1 MSTPPVDGNRPPSA
15 PPAAGAAAGTVSG
28 PASGGPSRRPG
39 SAPSGHGYQP
49 GTVRHPERAAP
60 ADVTDLGGPEP
71 WVLRRPRSGPLHLLL
86 RSTSAIALALL
97 SGVAVNVLTDVWN
110 TSPLGTDLNGAVR
123 VGLVL
128 VLVGVVLVAVVLRV
142 LERRRAQAA
151 GRATEPALVA
161 PGTPIRPAWHRAEP
175 VLDDREAAVAHG
187 VRVLREHGVAA
198 IVGEPGT
205 GTSAVAAGVVHALLE
220 PGTIRAGQV
229 APFDL
234 RGWAWEPDSPLT
246 LASHL
251 LPAFGLTAPTSD
263 ADLPEAARRLH
274 GVLTE
279 RRVLLVLDNL
289 TATSQLEW
297 LAPVLFARPREPR
310 LLVVGRPGL
319 AELFEPLEPV
329 EPLRTRQEDRP
340 DRPGPTCRPEDS
352 AGPAGDGERTEPGS
366 DGDGD
371 RSGGRSYEVVT
382 LAPVGTETLRAVWE
396 AAGGPS
402 VPPGGWLDGVLPRCG
417 GLPKAAH
424 DLAREYTRLGG
435 PWTPDELLRAL
446 DGSAGRPGMELV
458 WTVILERTGGSLS
471 RRARLLLGALAEL
484 SVTELTVEAIEAV
497 RGSLDDLID
506 ILERGEDLLPGGR
519 PDPAP
524 DPVAELRDRR
534 LVRETAAGRYRLPD
548 EIRTVIRAPG
558 TTAEGAAGAA
568 VARQALVRH
577 YATLARTWMRALDS
591 ARGAAAAARWFQTTE
606 PLLNAL
612 LAGAPREESPE
623 LGAGSTPGAGPWFL
637 GRGLGAG
644 LGAGSGPGP
653 RDGSGAGLVD
663 DLCTLADALDRW
675 RARTGRPGNPAGQP
689 VEFVRVLR
697 QSRRPDL
704 AQLARIRQAA
714 TLRQEGRLAEAEAE
728 LERAAH
734 TPLPVRHRRY
744 ASALQAR
751 RHHETALQ
759 QLALAA
765 AADDPTA
772 AGVRLRDAE
781 QELNLCW
788 AALPVRD
795 VSGEVTTLLTM
806 AEVHLRQGL
815 PGRALDRLDL
825 AEVRAVDTADP
836 SGLAYTH
843 ELRGVAAWMQGRS
856 PAAVVRW
863 QRALTGFRQIADTAG
878 QARCLQHLGSAVLV
892 APELTGLLLEER
904 RRPHDEVA
912 AARQAQAWLERSRR
926 LRSGPP
932 TAVAEEYLT
941 LARRHARRGGA
952 GSPSGPEE
960 LPADA
965 QPSRPGPDAAPAT
978 RIGRFLAGFGRRT
991 S

>member
-1 MSTPPVDGNRPPSA
+1 MSTPPVDDHRPSSA
-15 PPAAGAAAGTVSG
+15 PPAAGSPTGSPAGRPDQRPGGSPSG
-28 PASGGPSRRPG
+28 PGYPPG
-39 SAPSGHGYQP
+39 SARQP
-49 GTVRHPERAAP
+49 DRAAP
-60 ADVTDLGGPEP
+60 ADVTEFGGPEP
-71 WVLRRPRSGPLHLLL
+71 GVLRRPRSGPFHFLL

-123 VGLVL
+123 AALV
-128 VLVGVVLVAVVLRV
+128 VALVGVVLVAVLLRV
-142 LERRRAQAA
+142 LERRRGQAA
-151 GRATEPALVA
+151 VRGRDLALVA
-161 PGTPIRPAWHRAEP
+161 PGTPIRPAWNRPEP
-175 VLDDREAAVAHG
+175 VLDDRDDAVANG
-187 VRVLREHGVAA
+187 VRALREHGVAA

-205 GTSAVAAGVVHALLE
+205 GTSAVAAGVMHTLLE

-274 GVLTE
+274 GVLAE

-289 TATSQLEW
+289 TTTSQLEW
-297 LAPVLFARPREPR
+297 LAPVLSARPREPR

-319 AELFEPLEPV
+319 AELF
-329 EPLRTRQEDRP
+329 RP
-340 DRPGPTCRPEDS
+340 YDS
-352 AGPAGDGERTEPGS
+352 AEPGEP
-366 DGDGD
+366 DHGTQA
-371 RSGGRSYEVVT
+371 GGPGAPTRPYEVVT
-382 LAPVGTETLRAVWE
+382 LAPVGIETLRAVWV
-396 AAGGPS
+396 AAGGPPD
-402 VPPGGWLDGVLPRCG
+402 PPGGWLDRVLPHCG

-424 DLAREYTRLGG
+424 DLAREYTRPGA
-435 PWTPDELLRAL
+435 PWTPDELLRAF
-446 DGSAGRPGMELV
+446 DGKAARPGMEAV
-458 WTVILERTGGSLS
+458 WTAILERTGGSLS
-471 RRARLLLGALAEL
+471 RRGRLLLGALAEL
-484 SVTELTVEAIEAV
+484 SVTELTVEAVEAV
-497 RGSLDDLID
+497 RGSLDDLIE
-506 ILERGEDLLPGGR
+506 ILERGEDPAPGG
-519 PDPAP
+519 PAEASP

-548 EIRTVIRAPG
+548 EIRAVIRAPG
-558 TTAEGAAGAA
+558 TTTEGAASAA

-577 YATLARTWMRALDS
+577 YATLARTWMAALDS
-591 ARGAAAAARWFQTTE
+591 TLGAAAAARWFQTSE
-606 PLLNAL
+606 PLLHAL
-612 LAGAPREESPE
+612 LTGAPHEEE
-623 LGAGSTPGAGPWFL
+623 TGLGAGSAAGAGPGF
-637 GRGLGAG
+637 GRGRGAGLGAG
-644 LGAGSGPGP
+644 LGPGLGAGP
-653 RDGSGAGLVD
+653 GAGLVD

-675 RARTGRPGNPAGQP
+675 RARTGRPATPGGQP
-689 VEFVRVLR
+689 AELVRILR
-697 QSRRPDL
+697 RSRRPDL
-704 AQLARIRQAA
+704 AQLAGIRHAAALRQA
-714 TLRQEGRLAEAEAE
+714 GRLTEAEAE
-728 LERAAH
+728 LIRPAH
-734 TPLPVRHRRY
+734 TRLPMRSRKY

-751 RHHETALQ
+751 RHHEAALLL
-759 QLALAA
+759 LAQAA
-765 AADDPTA
+765 ASEDPTA

-825 AEVRAVDTADP
+825 AEIRALESTDP

-912 AARQAQAWLERSRR
+912 AARQAQVWLERSRR

-932 TAVAEEYLT
+932 TAVAELYLT
-941 LARRHARRGGA
+941 LARRHARRGGVA
-952 GSPSGPEE
+952 SPTGPEE

-965 QPSRPGPDAAPAT
+965 QPARPDSAPGT
-978 RIGRFLAGFGRRT
+978 RIGRFLAGFGRRP
-991 S
+991 SSPA

>member
-1 MSTPPVDGNRPPSA
+1 MSTPPVDDRPPSA
-15 PPAAGAAAGTVSG
+15 LPETGTASAGPGQGPGGPPSG
-28 PASGGPSRRPG
+28 P
-39 SAPSGHGYQP
+39 GYQP
-49 GTVRHPERAAP
+49 GSVRQPERAVP
-60 ADVTDLGGPEP
+60 AEVTDLGGPDP
-71 WVLRRPRSGPLHLLL
+71 WMLRRPRSGPLHFLL

-123 VGLVL
+123 TGLVV
-128 VLVGVVLVAVVLRV
+128 VLVGVVLVTVILRV

-151 GRATEPALVA
+151 GRGREPALVA
-161 PGTPIRPAWHRAEP
+161 PGTPIRPAWHRARP
-175 VLDDREAAVAHG
+175 VLDDRDAAVAHG
-187 VRVLREHGVAA
+187 VRALREHGVAA

-205 GTSAVAAGVVHALLE
+205 GTSAVADGVVHALLE
-220 PGTIRAGQV
+220 LGTIRAGQV

-251 LPAFGLTAPTSD
+251 LPAFGQTAPTSD

-297 LAPVLFARPREPR
+297 LAPVLSARPREPR

-319 AELFEPLEPV
+319 AELFEPFEGGEPAV
-329 EPLRTRQEDRP
+329 P
-340 DRPGPTCRPEDS
+340 DQAARVGPADQS
-352 AGPAGDGERTEPGS
+352 AGP
-366 DGDGD
+366 DGDGTPV
-371 RSGGRSYEVVT
+371 RPYEVVT
-382 LAPVGTETLRAVWE
+382 LAPVGIETLRAVWV

-402 VPPGGWLDGVLPRCG
+402 DPPGGWLDRVLPRCG

-424 DLAREYTRLGG
+424 DLAREFTRPGA
-435 PWTPDELLRAL
+435 PWTPEELLSAFGAFRAQ
-446 DGSAGRPGMELV
+446 SCRPGMEAV
-458 WTVILERTGGSLS
+458 WTAILERTGDSLS
-471 RRARLLLGALAEL
+471 RRGRLLLGALAEL

-497 RGSLDDLID
+497 RGSLDDLIE
-506 ILERGEDLLPGGR
+506 ILERGEDPLPGR
-519 PDPAP
+519 QAEPPP

-534 LVRETAAGRYRLPD
+534 LIRETAAGRYRLPD
-548 EIRTVIRAPG
+548 EIRTVVRALG
-558 TTAEGAAGAA
+558 NSSEGAPGAA

-577 YATLARTWMRALDS
+577 YATLAHTWMRALDS
-591 ARGAAAAARWFQTTE
+591 PRGAAAAARWFETTE
-606 PLLNAL
+606 PLLDAL
-612 LAGAPREESPE
+612 LAGAPRDEEPGLDAASATGW
-623 LGAGSTPGAGPWFL
+623 GASSGRGPDAGHGIGPGAG
-637 GRGLGAG
+637 GRAGPGAGAGAG
-644 LGAGSGPGP
+644 LGS
-653 RDGSGAGLVD
+653 GLVD
-663 DLCTLADALDRW
+663 DLCTLADALDCW
-675 RARTGRPGNPAGQP
+675 RARTGRPGDPGGQP
-689 VEFVRVLR
+689 AAFVRVLR
-697 QSRRPDL
+697 GARRPDL
-704 AQLARIRQAA
+704 AQLAGIRHAAALRQA
-714 TLRQEGRLAEAEAE
+714 GRLAEAESE
-728 LERAAH
+728 LTRVAH
-734 TPLPVRHRRY
+734 TRLPVRNRRY

-751 RHHETALQ
+751 RHHETALHL
-759 QLALAA
+759 LALAVA
-765 AADDPTA
+765 TDDPTA

-781 QELNLCW
+781 QELYLCW

-815 PGRALDRLDL
+815 PDRALDRLDL
-825 AEVRAVDTADP
+825 AELRAADSADP

-863 QRALTGFRQIADTAG
+863 QRALTGFRQIADTTG

-912 AARQAQAWLERSRR
+912 AARQAQVWLERSRR

-932 TAVAEEYLT
+932 TAVAEGYLT
-941 LARRHARRGGA
+941 LARRHARRGGVV
-952 GSPSGPEE
+952 SPPGPEE
-960 LPADA
+960 LPSDP
-965 QPSRPGPDAAPAT
+965 QPPRPESVPAT

-991 S
+991 SSPH

>member
-1 MSTPPVDGNRPPSA
+1 MRQS
-15 PPAAGAAAGTVSG
+15 
-28 PASGGPSRRPG
+28 
-39 SAPSGHGYQP
+39 
-49 GTVRHPERAAP
+49 ERAAP

-71 WVLRRPRSGPLHLLL
+71 WVLRRPRSGPLHFLL

-110 TSPLGTDLNGAVR
+110 SSPLGTDLNGAVR
-123 VGLVL
+123 AGLVV
-128 VLVGVVLVAVVLRV
+128 VLAGVVLVAVALRV

-151 GRATEPALVA
+151 GRGREPALVA
-161 PGTPIRPAWHRAEP
+161 PGTPIRPAWHRAGP
-175 VLDDREAAVAHG
+175 VLDDRDAAVAHG
-187 VRVLREHGVAA
+187 VRALREHGVAA

-220 PGTIRAGQV
+220 SGTIRAGQV

-251 LPAFGLTAPTSD
+251 LPAFGLTGPTSD

-274 GVLTE
+274 GVLAE

-289 TATSQLEW
+289 TAIGQLEW
-297 LAPVLFARPREPR
+297 LAPVLSARPREPR

-319 AELFEPLEPV
+319 AELFEPFEGS
-329 EPLRTRQEDRP
+329 E
-340 DRPGPTCRPEDS
+340 PGPPDQ
-352 AGPAGDGERTEPGS
+352 ADG
-366 DGDGD
+366 
-371 RSGGRSYEVVT
+371 SGGHAEHAEHADPDGGAAVVRPYEVVT
-382 LAPVGTETLRAVWE
+382 LAPVGTEALRAVWV
-396 AAGGPS
+396 AAGGPND
-402 VPPGGWLDGVLPRCG
+402 PPGGWLDGVLPHCG

-424 DLAREYTRLGG
+424 DLAREYVRPGG

-446 DGSAGRPGMELV
+446 DARTGRPGMEAV
-458 WTVILERTGGSLS
+458 WTAILERTGGSLS
-471 RRARLLLGALAEL
+471 RRGRLLLGALAEL

-497 RGSLDDLID
+497 RGSLDDLIQ
-506 ILERGEDLLPGGR
+506 ILERGEDPVHGGQVE
-519 PDPAP
+519 PSP

-534 LVRETAAGRYRLPD
+534 LIRETAAGRYRLPD
-548 EIRTVIRAPG
+548 EIRAVIRAPG
-558 TTAEGAAGAA
+558 SSAEGAASAA

-577 YATLARTWMRALDS
+577 YATSARTWMRALDS
-591 ARGAAAAARWFQTTE
+591 TRGAAAAARWFQTTE
-606 PLLNAL
+606 PLMHAL
-612 LAGAPREESPE
+612 LAGAPRDEGPE
-623 LGAGSTPGAGPWFL
+623 FDAASATGSGAGFGRSFGFGAGPGAGP
-637 GRGLGAG
+637 GTGPGAG
-644 LGAGSGPGP
+644 L
-653 RDGSGAGLVD
+653 GAGLVD

-675 RARTGRPGNPAGQP
+675 HARTGRPGDPGGQP
-689 VEFVRVLR
+689 AEFVRVLR

-704 AQLARIRQAA
+704 AQLSDIRHAAALRQA
-714 TLRQEGRLAEAEAE
+714 GRLTEAETE
-728 LERAAH
+728 LTRAAY
-734 TPLPVRHRRY
+734 TRLPVRNRKY

-751 RHHETALQ
+751 RHHETALHL
-759 QLALAA
+759 LALAA
-765 AADDPTA
+765 ATDDPTA

-781 QELNLCW
+781 QELYLCW

-815 PGRALDRLDL
+815 PDRALDRLDL
-825 AEVRAVDTADP
+825 AEIRAADSADP

-863 QRALTGFRQIADTAG
+863 QRALTGFRQLADTAG

-912 AARQAQAWLERSRR
+912 AARQAQVWLERSRR

-932 TAVAEEYLT
+932 TAVAEHYLT
-941 LARRHARRGGA
+941 LARRHARRGGVA
-952 GSPSGPEE
+952 SASGPEE
-960 LPADA
+960 LPADP
-965 QPSRPGPDAAPAT
+965 QPSRPDSVPAT
-978 RIGRFLAGFGRRT
+978 RIGRFIAGFGRRT
-991 S
+991 SSPT